1 MEAKPGNWSANTG
14 KCTAICTELIMLH
27 KKFKAKGIKKAIAM
41 LLVLMYV
48 NDELTAVAAS
58 ATNIVE
64 VAPASTYGL
73 IDLLIEVSYDT

>member
-1 MEAKPGNWSANTG
+1 
-14 KCTAICTELIMLH
+14 MLH
-27 KKFKAKGIKKAIAM
+27 KKFRAKGIKTATAM

-58 ATNIVE
+58 ATTKVE

-73 IDLLIEVSYDT
+73 IDFLIEALNFT